1 MSNLHSIGLPLF
13 CILLGLNSC
22 MTDSSVPTIILNQ
35 WEFEAGDTLGWQP
48 AIVPGDVM
56 QDLLAAAAIPQPY
69 YQTNERKVQWV
80 ERQDWTYQTVLPNAN
95 QLTRHLIA
103 DPVIRFDGLDTYAS
117 VYIND
122 SLALETNNA
131 HRSYSVPWNPSAEAC
146 TLKVVLHSAVA
157 KGQDILDKQPRLV
170 PVSNEMKPQGQQT
183 SSVTR
188 KPTYQFGWDWAPR
201 LTGAGISGNVR
212 IESALQPSPEEARIS
227 WVAITDTLAI
237 LGIWDTEEWPR
248 GQWSLQSPDATSE
261 DISVSRSDSCW
272 VAEIKSP
279 QRWWPNGM
287 GEQPLYR
294 LKWAPESPSF
304 NSLNWKVGVRE
315 LSWIRQPDAFGHSF
329 ECHVNGQRVQ
339 ARGANVIPADY
350 FYARGQA
357 QDTVILQQA
366 IDAHM
371 NMIRVWGGAVYP
383 SEEFYDFCDENG
395 LLVWQDF
402 MFACAMVPGDSAF
415 LNNVSEEAIHQV
427 RRLRNHT
434 ALALWCGNNESQ
446 KAWEAWGWPDLYNLH
461 GADSVATEVAY
472 NRMFHERLPH
482 IVEHHSNATLY
493 WPSSPSHDWDLPV
506 KSSNSGDEHAWR
518 VWFDTLDFSF
528 FSEHN
533 GRFASEYGLQSIPDS
548 STLAKVGVAAFED
561 EALQFRQRSKMEW
574 LKPGLDGW
582 GMMRIY
588 ARRYTA
594 DPAASDTV
602 HSSLQRWIYLTQLTQ
617 AIGLREALERHRN
630 SQGRYAGS
638 LYWQLNDVW
647 PTVSWSTIDHAG
659 KWKLGHYAAQ
669 AANKP
674 CRIIYNRTDSTSRS
688 LTAHND
694 QPLMHHNSTVHVQ
707 WMEEN
712 GDVLHS
718 MTQRLD
724 VPPFSSMHLAWN
736 EPSVPWVNAAVVRW
750 NWLDSSGFA
759 LDEGAVS
766 LKKPSEIMWPQPTIT
781 WNVQGNSVELQS
793 DAMAYGVRL
802 ITDVPG
808 RFEQNGFMLFP
819 GKEGVRQIRF
829 IPNDPTLQLHSTDVK
844 LEHFAQYQATNRS
857 RS

>member
-1 MSNLHSIGLPLF
+1 M
-13 CILLGLNSC
+13 
-22 MTDSSVPTIILNQ
+22 
-35 WEFEAGDTLGWQP
+35 
-48 AIVPGDVM
+48 
-56 QDLLAAAAIPQPY
+56 
-69 YQTNERKVQWV
+69 
-80 ERQDWTYQTVLPNAN
+80 
-95 QLTRHLIA
+95 
-103 DPVIRFDGLDTYAS
+103 
-117 VYIND
+117 
-122 SLALETNNA
+122 
-131 HRSYSVPWNPSAEAC
+131 
-146 TLKVVLHSAVA
+146 
-157 KGQDILDKQPRLV
+157 
-170 PVSNEMKPQGQQT
+170 
-183 SSVTR
+183 
-188 KPTYQFGWDWAPR
+188 
-201 LTGAGISGNVR
+201 
-212 IESALQPSPEEARIS
+212 
-227 WVAITDTLAI
+227 
-237 LGIWDTEEWPR
+237 
-248 GQWSLQSPDATSE
+248 
-261 DISVSRSDSCW
+261 
-272 VAEIKSP
+272 
-279 QRWWPNGM
+279 
-287 GEQPLYR
+287 
-294 LKWAPESPSF
+294 
-304 NSLNWKVGVRE
+304 
-315 LSWIRQPDAFGHSF
+315 
-329 ECHVNGQRVQ
+329 
-339 ARGANVIPADY
+339 
-350 FYARGQA
+350 
-357 QDTVILQQA
+357 
-366 IDAHM
+366 
-371 NMIRVWGGAVYP
+371 GGAVYP